1 MAFIDRI
8 VEYPGRIKLTDTGG
22 VVLGTYDVERA
33 EGTVTLDGTLLNA
46 TNLNDQTTNRY
57 TPTFDLDTSAAPGTT
72 DGDLYA
78 AITALAW
85 EGDVII

>member
-8 VEYPGRIKLTDTGG
+8 VQYPGRIKLTDTGG

-33 EGTVTLDGTLLNA
+33 EGTVYGDGTLLNA

-57 TPTFDLDTSAAPGTT
+57 TPTFNLDTTADPSDPDYA
-72 DGDLYA
+72 LYA
-78 AITALAW
+78 AIVALGW
-85 EGDVII
+85 ENDVIK

>member
-1 MAFIDRI
+1 MAFVDRV
-8 VEYPGRIKLTDTGG
+8 VEYPGRIKLTDIGG
-22 VVLGTYDVERA
+22 VELGTYDVTRD
-33 EGTVTLDGTLLNA
+33 EGDVFTVGTLLNA

-78 AITALAW
+78 AITQLVW
-85 EGDVII
+85 QSEVIE

>member
-8 VEYPGRIKLTDTGG
+8 VEYPGRVTLTDTGG
-22 VVLGTYDVERA
+22 VVLGTYDVTRD
-33 EGTVTLDGTLLNA
+33 EGDVYTAGTLLNA

-57 TPTFDLDTSAAPGTT
+57 TPTFDLDTTESPGTT

-78 AITALAW
+78 AITALSW